1 MKVLMEKAKIE
12 DLNWQN
18 AHGASVLFVAAQQVR
33 SFLVYVFTISGD
45 INFTLDRA
53 MYH

>member
-1 MKVLMEKAKIE
+1 MEKAKIE

-33 SFLVYVFTISGD
+33 SLVLCI
-45 INFTLDRA
+45 
-53 MYH
+53 